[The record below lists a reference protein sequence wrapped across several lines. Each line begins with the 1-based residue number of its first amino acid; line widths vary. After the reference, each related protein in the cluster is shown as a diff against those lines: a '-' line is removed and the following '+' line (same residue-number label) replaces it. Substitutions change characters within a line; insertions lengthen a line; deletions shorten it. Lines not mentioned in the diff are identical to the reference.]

1 MSSHP
6 NITPKPPP
14 PPLLV
19 LVIAHQFVV

>member
-19 LVIAHQFVV
+19 LVITHQFVV